1 MCQDGGRCVRKV
13 RVCQDGV
20 ICVRIEGD
28 VWKGGRWPGR
38 RRHVCHEGRV
48 VWCVRKVGSVSGR
61 MEDLLV
67 STDKSAVGS
76 HLMLCILLL
85 WL

>member
-1 MCQDGGRCVRKV
+1 M
-13 RVCQDGV
+13 
-20 ICVRIEGD
+20 E
-28 VWKGGRWPGR
+28 
-38 RRHVCHEGRV
+38 
-48 VWCVRKVGSVSGR
+48 GSVSGR

-85 WL
+85 WLQDAGDFAALAYFVLRNRCPERGK